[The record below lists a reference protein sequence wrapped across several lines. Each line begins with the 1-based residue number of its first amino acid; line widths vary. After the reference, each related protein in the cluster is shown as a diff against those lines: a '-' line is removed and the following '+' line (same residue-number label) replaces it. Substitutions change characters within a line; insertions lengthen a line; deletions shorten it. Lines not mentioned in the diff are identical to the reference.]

1 MNESTLAQGRHGSI
15 EDLMAPPLEGER
27 ERKFFSL
34 VDQMKAVVGKIE
46 RQVRSEDE
54 CPVWL
59 LKTDFQAII
68 DLTNQ
73 ARIVLRG

>member
-15 EDLMAPPLEGER
+15 ADLMAPPLEGER
-27 ERKFFSL
+27 KRKFFSL
-34 VDQMKAVVGKIE
+34 VNQMERVVGKIE
-46 RQVRSEDE
+46 HQVRSEDE
-54 CPVWL
+54 SPAWL
-59 LKTDFQAII
+59 LKTNFQAII